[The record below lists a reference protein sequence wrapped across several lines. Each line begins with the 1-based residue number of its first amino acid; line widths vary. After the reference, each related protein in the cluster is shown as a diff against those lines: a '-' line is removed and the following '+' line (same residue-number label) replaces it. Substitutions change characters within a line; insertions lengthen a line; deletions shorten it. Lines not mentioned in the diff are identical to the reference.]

1 MTSDKVDEA
10 NHMDTAINIGD
21 VIKQF
26 DEFLAKEK
34 DAVAKLKAKHK
45 VVEQSLSAVKS
56 RF

>member
-1 MTSDKVDEA
+1 MTNDKVDEA

-34 DAVAKLKAKHK
+34 DAVAKLKALTRN
-45 VVEQSLSAVKS
+45 VLTLT
-56 RF
+56 RFESSY

>member
-1 MTSDKVDEA
+1 MTNDKVDEA

-34 DAVAKLKAKHK
+34 DAVAKHK

>member
-1 MTSDKVDEA
+1 MTNDKVDEA

-34 DAVAKLKAKHK
+34 DAVAKLKAHK